1 MVSDESSME
10 SWEINLCRK
19 LAIETSESYLSFT
32 SSDDAESMINDDD
45 NDDDEMA
52 TKSDEKSSF
61 CDEELNEYEEKS
73 DVLEEEVKEIE
84 RNFVFEES
92 LCEWDCSNS
101 REDFDFYY

>member
-10 SWEINLCRK
+10 SWEIKLCQK

-45 NDDDEMA
+45 EMA

-61 CDEELNEYEEKS
+61 GDEELNEYSEKS

-84 RNFVFEES
+84 STFVFEENLS
-92 LCEWDCSNS
+92 EWDCSNS

>member
-32 SSDDAESMINDDD
+32 SSDDAESIINH
-45 NDDDEMA
+45 DDEMA
-52 TKSDEKSSF
+52 TNSDEKSSF
-61 CDEELNEYEEKS
+61 GDEELNEYEEKR
-73 DVLEEEVKEIE
+73 DVLKEEIKELE
-84 RNFVFEES
+84 TFVFEEN

>member
-1 MVSDESSME
+1 MVSDESSLE

-45 NDDDEMA
+45 EMA
-52 TKSDEKSSF
+52 TNSDEISTV
-61 CDEELNEYEEKS
+61 DVEEVNEYEEKS
-73 DVLEEEVKEIE
+73 DVSNEEVKEIE
-84 RNFVFEES
+84 NTFVFDEN

-101 REDFDFYY
+101 REDFDFYF

>member
-19 LAIETSESYLSFT
+19 LALETSESYLSFT

-45 NDDDEMA
+45 DDEMA
-52 TKSDEKSSF
+52 SKSDEKSRF
-61 CDEELNEYEEKS
+61 GDDELNEYEEKS

-84 RNFVFEES
+84 RTFVFKEN